1 MTTIGIIGAGNIGSA
16 FAKALARN
24 GIAATVA
31 NSRGP
36 ETLSTL
42 VEELAPHISAVSI
55 EAAAQ
60 ADIVLVAVPWS
71 KLPAALSGLPNWNGR
86 IVIDANNPI
95 EAPLFK
101 PADLNGR
108 LSTEIFSDLVP
119 GARVVKAFNHLLAD
133 LLSADPHAEGGD
145 RVLFY
150 SGDDAKAKAEV
161 ASLIAKLGFAGIDLG
176 PIAVGAKLTQFPG
189 GPLPAINLVKFA

>member
-24 GIAATVA
+24 GIAATIA

-36 ETLSTL
+36 ETLSNL

-71 KLPAALSGLPNWNGR
+71 KLPAALSGLTNWNRR